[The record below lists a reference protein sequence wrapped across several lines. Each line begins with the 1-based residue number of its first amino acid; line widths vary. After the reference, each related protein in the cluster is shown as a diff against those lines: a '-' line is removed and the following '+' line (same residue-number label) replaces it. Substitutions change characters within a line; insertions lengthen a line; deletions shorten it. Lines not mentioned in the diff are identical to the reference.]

1 MIVPPSGKQEVSTPA
16 SNSRAALVAELQ
28 SIDLIN
34 KKLVEANIQR
44 SVSPDMRRKEHMIR
58 KNYYRQYISRQ
69 ESASQKRYISVDR
82 AIG

>member
-1 MIVPPSGKQEVSTPA
+1 MPTSAKPEVGTPA
-16 SNSRAALVAELQ
+16 SNSRAGLIADLN

-34 KKLVEANIQR
+34 KRLIEANIQR

-69 ESASQKRYISVDR
+69 ESASQKRYVSVDR
-82 AIG
+82 VIG